1 MDILWY
7 LIYLCSSRILTRT
20 AEERRGPRFIL
31 EVTWPLVFTIWF
43 TLDLK
48 PTLEHLIRAKV
59 YSSTGG
65 ERVYYEITS
74 MDFANLPVNLLARCV
89 LCVLLGVDVVSYEN
103 NAIIVQD
110 APGTYHLCVL
120 FGGFFFALCELWR
133 IFKFRWLEIGSVIL
147 RIHFGL

>member
-1 MDILWY
+1 M
-7 LIYLCSSRILTRT
+7 
-20 AEERRGPRFIL
+20 
-31 EVTWPLVFTIWF
+31 FTIWF

-120 FGGFFFALCELWR
+120 FGGFFFALCEL
-133 IFKFRWLEIGSVIL
+133 
-147 RIHFGL
+147 